1 MSSTHH
7 RGQPNWVGREAA
19 RADLGADRVV
29 LENPDVVGALDSK
42 LRETYLPFIRA
53 ELEKTGF
60 PYQPV
65 ENDLHIDSQW
75 MGPYLARALPFM
87 LFDHFGQLFMRCTLL
102 CSSRGHLL
110 EREFNLGLPETT
122 DPRLL
127 FRILGEPRLSGYT
140 PSLTIERS
148 ALHPE
153 WNSYFWI
160 EIHAGSGIEPGPWT
174 LDNAA
179 MGNIAQTIHDSCEMY
194 EVAMVEGLSSIEDVE
209 RFLDIACRS
218 YESG

>member
-19 RADLGADRVV
+19 KADLGADRVV
-29 LENPDVVGALDSK
+29 LENPDVVGSLDSK

-110 EREFNLGLPETT
+110 EREISS
-122 DPRLL
+122 RA
-127 FRILGEPRLSGYT
+127 SGDNR
-140 PSLTIERS
+140 PSAAVPNTRRT
-148 ALHPE
+148 ATQR
-153 WNSYFWI
+153 
-160 EIHAGSGIEPGPWT
+160 IHALADHRT
-174 LDNAA
+174 V
-179 MGNIAQTIHDSCEMY
+179 C
-194 EVAMVEGLSSIEDVE
+194 SS
-209 RFLDIACRS
+209 S
-218 YESG
+218 